1 MARKGGVM
9 GITSIRAFVSRETN
23 VTVEDA
29 LDHFDH
35 ITRLVGPEHAGI
47 GSDTDVEGRKLD
59 VRGLSDVN
67 RVYELTEGLVRRR
80 YSDADIQGILGGNF
94 RRALNSI
101 VC

>member
-1 MARKGGVM
+1 
-9 GITSIRAFVSRETN
+9 
-23 VTVEDA
+23 
-29 LDHFDH
+29 
-35 ITRLVGPEHAGI
+35 
-47 GSDTDVEGRKLD
+47 